1 MEVKMGPSSL
11 RSRIR
16 GARRTFRFWF
26 LAVVMAFG
34 VSGLPAQTREPYVE
48 TFDRGPG
55 GWTANRNDPLPVW
68 DGVAY
73 CFGPW
78 FVDPNHA
85 PPGAGYLHLLMFLIT
100 TGKWIRP
107 DHPGNA
113 FVAEHKS
120 TDLRNAVV
128 TLRLRGLFDQPT
140 RSAATT
146 LPRPGEV
153 TMGLQGSQLVLLVQA
168 ETAGT
173 TANMVLTGQPFR
185 ITRDWSEQSVR
196 LVPDP
201 AQWTC
206 LGARRD
212 HRSYGC
218 AEIAEV
224 LKDVNLDIILILF
237 PLKIVPIG
245 KVEDPHGSR
254 AGEAYPVD
262 QTALPKGLLMVDT
275 VKIEYPAR

>member
-1 MEVKMGPSSL
+1 MGSSGIASRIPGARLASRLVTEAVMISVVVSSL
-11 RSRIR
+11 SAQSR
-16 GARRTFRFWF
+16 A
-26 LAVVMAFG
+26 
-34 VSGLPAQTREPYVE
+34 PYVE
-48 TFDRGPG
+48 TFDQGPG
-55 GWTANRNDPLPVW
+55 GWVANRNDPLPVW

-85 PPGAGYLHLLMFLIT
+85 PPGAGYLHLLMFLVT

-113 FVAEHKS
+113 FVAGHKS
-120 TDLRNAVV
+120 TDLRNAVL
-128 TLRLRGLFDQPT
+128 TLRLRGLFDEPA
-140 RSAATT
+140 RAGAAKNR
-146 LPRPGEV
+146 RPGEV
-153 TMGLQGSQLVLLVQA
+153 PMGLQGSQLVLLAQA

-173 TANMVLTGQPFR
+173 TANMVLTGQPIK
-185 ITRDWSEQSVR
+185 ITRDWSETSVR
-196 LVPDP
+196 LVPDA

-212 HRSYGC
+212 ARNYGC
-218 AEIAEV
+218 ADIADV
-224 LKDVNLDIILILF
+224 LKDVNLDLILILF

-245 KVEDPHGSR
+245 KVEDPHATR
-254 AGEAYPVD
+254 AGEAYPVE
-262 QTALPKGLLMVDT
+262 QQFLPKGLLMVDT